1 MVNSQK
7 RVSSPVRNTS
17 VVAAGLCTLSFVLKL
32 ISAIIGRSSIQKIDC
47 VRSLIETTAVVV
59 WCIFCLKKDS
69 DLTGALAKRLTYWTR
84 WAFILSG
91 ICMLCYS
98 VMRYLSHVSYHGAL
112 WFGILVS
119 LVGSF
124 NNFWMSMR
132 YFRNSGGSESVK
144 VQGRLL
150 LLKSLADLGVALTLI
165 ILVVIP
171 GWQRI
176 REFELVTSILLSFA
190 LIVSGVFYSGR
201 NNVSGEQRE
210 R

>member
-17 VVAAGLCTLSFVLKL
+17 VIAAGLCTLSFVLKL

-59 WCIFCLKKDS
+59 WCVFCLKKDS
-69 DLTGALAKRLTYWTR
+69 DLTGDLAKRLIYWTR
-84 WAFILSG
+84 WVFILSG

-98 VMRYLSHVSYHGAL
+98 VMRYLNHVSYHGAL

-124 NNFWMSMR
+124 NNCWMSMR
-132 YFRNSGGSESVK
+132 YFKNSGGSESVK

-176 REFELVTSILLSFA
+176 REFELVTSILLSLA

-201 NNVSGEQRE
+201 NNVSD
-210 R
+210 